1 MLLHE
6 ARTLLG
12 IDRNV
17 SARELR
23 TKYRTLVKQLH
34 PDGGSGDGRRLSAV
48 LDAYRTVRA
57 QIDAEEIAKRPRAP
71 RSGAPTPKPRRA
83 GRRQMHA
90 SEIRSDPR
98 LLFTYGR
105 WATGSPDPAVRR
117 LAVRRIAESG
127 LTAAQVFLKQAL
139 FDGDHAV
146 AIEAAVGLTMI
157 GSSRSEHKILSLF
170 DELSREQRCAI
181 IDAIAPRPMVYYRLL
196 AYAEADHYPEVRKRA
211 MEIMQTVGER

>member
-12 IDRNV
+12 IDQNV

-23 TKYRTLVKQLH
+23 TRYRTLVKQLH

-57 QIDAEEIAKRPRAP
+57 QIGVEESTQAPPPQRAEAP
-71 RSGAPTPKPRRA
+71 VRRSRRTRPRRA
-83 GRRQMHA
+83 
-90 SEIRSDPR
+90 SVPEIRNDPR

-117 LAVRRIAESG
+117 IAVRRLAESG
-127 LTAAQVFLKQAL
+127 LTAVQVFLKQAL
-139 FDGDHAV
+139 FDGDSAV
-146 AIEAAVGLTMI
+146 AIEAAVGLTVI
-157 GSSRSEHKILSLF
+157 GSSRSEHTILSLF
-170 DELSREQRCAI
+170 DQLSREQRCAI
-181 IDAIAPRPMVYYRLL
+181 VDSVASRSTMYYRLL
-196 AYAEADHYPEVRKRA
+196 AYAEADPYPEVRMRA
-211 MEIMQTVGER
+211 MEILQTVGER